1 MNAELISKALQQ
13 DEASVHELLAR
24 GANPNCRDSDGST
37 PLFQVVLEKNTNL
50 VSTLPAYGADISATE
65 NRSGSTPL
73 IIAASAGFVDGVRIL
88 LTEGA
93 SVNDA
98 DSEGHTALHIATAYN
113 FGAVVDVLLA
123 HNASPDIPDGEGK
136 TPLHAAASYYH
147 QSPTAINPNAR
158 RTDKSHDH
166 NWTALDNFPGNGH
179 NAIFSALLKN
189 SSRPDMRDNSGSTP
203 LHLAARDGYQK
214 AVCQLLAVTAELDI
228 TDHEGQTPLHRAAA
242 GGHSAVISMLQ
253 KHGFQPDCKDNKGN
267 TPLHLA
273 ARSGRFEAVRE
284 MLTTSL
290 LTSCDHGCAV
300 LDNVPGHS
308 PISSVPLKHCY
319 LPDMC
324 NNKGNTPLHL
334 AAADGHLEAV
344 CQLLA
349 VTAEPDSA
357 NHNGRTPLHVAAAAG
372 HSTVISLLLKHGLQP
387 DCKDNKDNTPL
398 HLAVKSRSFGAV
410 QEMLAAPLKAN
421 AINFHGHT
429 PLHLAIREGRV
440 EMAKALL
447 INGADPNIRSTR
459 FGSYGETALHFATS
473 RNRSECIDLLLANG
487 ARTDIKDNLGFTP
500 LAEKK
505 DKAIINKLTNPPLRY
520 LQPQS
525 LQSSCRAAIR
535 TRLVANHPR
544 QPLSASIDKLD
555 CLPRIMKVYLYS
567 ALIL

>member
-1 MNAELISKALQQ
+1 MNAELISKVLQQ

-37 PLFQVVLEKNTNL
+37 PLFQVVLGKNANL
-50 VSTLPAYGADISATE
+50 VSTLLAYGADISATE

-98 DSEGHTALHIATAYN
+98 DFEGHTALHIATAYN

-136 TPLHAAASYYH
+136 TPLHAAASYCL

-166 NWTALDNFPGNGH
+166 NCTALDNSPGNGH
-179 NAIFSALLKN
+179 NAIFSALLKD
-189 SSRPDMRDNSGSTP
+189 SSRPDMRDNSGNTP

-228 TDHEGQTPLHRAAA
+228 TNHDGQTPLHLAAA
-242 GGHSAVISMLQ
+242 GGHGAVIRMLQ

-284 MLTTSL
+284 MLTHE
-290 LTSCDHGCAV
+290 SCDHGCAV

-308 PISSVPLKHCY
+308 PIFSVPLKHSS

-324 NNKGNTPLHL
+324 NNKGDTPLHL

-349 VTAEPDSA
+349 VTVEPDRA
-357 NHNGRTPLHVAAAAG
+357 NHNGRSPLHVAAAAG
-372 HSTVISLLLKHGLQP
+372 HSTVISVLLKHGLQP

-398 HLAVKSRSFGAV
+398 HLAVKSRRFGAV
-410 QEMLAAPLKAN
+410 QEMLAAPLRVN

-447 INGADPNIRSTR
+447 INGADPNTRSTR
-459 FGSYGETALHFATS
+459 YGSHGSTALNYATCW
-473 RNRSECIDLLLANG
+473 NRSECIDLLLANG

-500 LAEKK
+500 LAREK

-525 LQSSCRAAIR
+525 LQISCRAAIR
-535 TRLVANHPR
+535 TRLIDNHPR

-555 CLPRIMKVYLYS
+555 CLPGSMKVYLYS
-567 ALIL
+567 APAL